1 MPNAQQPFG
10 KIANFVVNS
19 RLRFARNFIL
29 AERTRLRSSQPRQA
43 TGRYNTFM
51 KTLLTITFLILMPK
65 ISFAQKLLWQ
75 SINKNEKFKY
85 EYSFTFDKEE
95 LDSVKGETIINLF
108 PNEPMIY
115 QINSEKQL
123 TEEELSLIMKCVK
136 DIPKENVKIDV
147 SKCSERKKY
156 YVSIQI

>member
-1 MPNAQQPFG
+1 
-10 KIANFVVNS
+10 
-19 RLRFARNFIL
+19 
-29 AERTRLRSSQPRQA
+29 
-43 TGRYNTFM
+43 M